1 MIDEKNLNEEAE
13 YYAKSVFRYYEA
25 VHACKLGFTAGAEWA
40 QKEFVNSLWHD
51 ASEKPYD
58 YYYFLV
64 KTKTGNIELCFYN
77 NDVWSKLEIEEDKV
91 TMWLDLRDI
100 LPQNID

>member
-1 MIDEKNLNEEAE
+1 MGEE
-13 YYAKSVFRYYEA
+13 
-25 VHACKLGFTAGAEWA
+25 
-40 QKEFVNSLWHD
+40 VNKIEEVATMYQRFLKSLWHD

-58 YYYFLV
+58 YCYFLV

-77 NDVWSKLEIEEDKV
+77 NDAWSKLEIEEDKV